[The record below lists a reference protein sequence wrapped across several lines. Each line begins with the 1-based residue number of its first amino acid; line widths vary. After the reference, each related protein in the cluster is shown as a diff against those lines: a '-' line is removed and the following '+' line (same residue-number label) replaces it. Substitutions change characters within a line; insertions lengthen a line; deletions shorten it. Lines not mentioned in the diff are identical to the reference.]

1 MAQRPGG
8 TTDTQGTSPAAPSAV
23 VRSAHPRADGT
34 SSSPRRR
41 EGGVFAVTRM
51 RRQAPASRDPAPPS
65 PLMRPCRPVPPHPA
79 PRSCCRSAGSAGRPR
94 HLILS
99 PVGTQPS
106 LAGAPRSTRR
116 CRSTVPAPQPAH
128 GRSRAPPVPAR
139 QFAHG
144 RSHAPPSP
152 YVRTPVPLM
161 HPPVPT
167 RQPIRARQPV
177 LVGECSSSSCVC
189 SSWGCAAA
197 CTRPAHTLGRRT
209 CPVVPA
215 RPAVRA
221 HLDIAAGN
229 PPHTGCGRPHV
240 PCNESA
246 AP

>member
-51 RRQAPASRDPAPPS
+51 RRQAPASRDPASPS

-99 PVGTQPS
+99 PVGTQPP

-144 RSHAPPSP
+144 REHAPPSL
-152 YVRTPVPLM
+152 YVRTPVPLV

-167 RQPIRARQPV
+167 HQPNRARQAV
-177 LVGECSSSSCVC
+177 LVGECSSSGCVC
-189 SSWGCAAA
+189 SSCGRGAAY
-197 CTRPAHTLGRRT
+197 TRAAHTLGRRT
-209 CPVVPA
+209 CPVAPA